1 MIQFPINLKAH
12 KRFNDSGRAFVADI
26 EAACVFEINDIVSD
40 ILDMCEGSTT
50 VQVKEVL
57 KSKYQESEINEV
69 FGYLFQLQMAGI
81 LFHGLPTINQEQIG
95 FSGRVVI
102 APGFLYQLDQ
112 KPFLTRV
119 GYHHLFRALSKELEV
134 FIPISGT
141 ETLPTNFDWG
151 GTTPLDIPTTSA
163 QDLPRY
169 YPNKC
174 NGVLSLPHAPV
185 HDVSLAYSSRI
196 PTIFYVSSAEPDRQL
211 ILDKFF
217 LLRDCDLLCVD
228 SWWLKDY
235 LSDFA
240 PNTEKI
246 VVLPV
251 GVEGDIYTSKDAQES
266 KLTLAGAFQNERMKS
281 DPLILLFLPNAS
293 YENRTLVHLLARNH
307 PEFLFIVVGGMN
319 HSELGSHYENVEH
332 FQVED
337 ITDYQALP
345 VIYSAANLGYYAA
358 VPGANAFYLSSTLY
372 CGTPLII
379 SGEHDNN
386 AMKDLGAYIQIAAN
400 TAPAETAKIVSK
412 SLVSL
417 LEDQSLLARYRD
429 FAIRKGRSFT
439 WESVAKT
446 IKNHFISLH
455 EQLPQT
461 GSTLTNLPSFF
472 QYHYDTVQGK
482 TIPAAYERPT
492 FTQENVNIAIAKELM
507 QTHSA
512 NQVSAVLE
520 HICGD
525 SNIAEDIR
533 KYLSIERME
542 HE

>member
-12 KRFNDSGRAFVADI
+12 KRFNDSGRAFIADI
-26 EAACVFEINDIVSD
+26 EAACVFEVNDIVSD
-40 ILDMCEGSTT
+40 ILDMCETSTT

-57 KSKYQESEINEV
+57 RSKYQESEINQV

-81 LFHGLPTINQEQIG
+81 LFHQTSVIDQERIEFSEQI
-95 FSGRVVI
+95 VVL
-102 APGFLYQLDQ
+102 PSFLNRLDQ

-119 GYHHLFRALSKELEV
+119 AYHLMCRALSRELEV
-134 FIPISGT
+134 SIPITNT
-141 ETLPTNFDWG
+141 EGLPTNFDWEG
-151 GTTPLDIPTTSA
+151 VTPLEIPSEA
-163 QDLPRY
+163 GQDLIRY
-169 YPNKC
+169 YPEKC
-174 NGVLSLPHAPV
+174 HGVLSLPHATV

-240 PNTEKI
+240 PDTEKV

-251 GVEGDIYTSKDAQES
+251 GVEGDVYTSKDAQES
-266 KLTLAGAFQNERMKS
+266 KLTLAGAFQSERMKS

-293 YENRTLVHLLARNH
+293 YENRSLVHLLARTH

-319 HSELGSHYENVEH
+319 HSQLGGHYENIEY

-345 VIYSAANLGYYAA
+345 VIYSAADLGYYAA
-358 VPGANAFYLSSTLY
+358 VPGANAFYLSSALY
-372 CGTPLII
+372 SGVPLTI
-379 SGEHDNN
+379 SGEHDNST
-386 AMKDLGAYIQIAAN
+386 MQDLGASIQIAAN
-400 TAPAETAKIVSK
+400 TAPAETAEIVSK

-429 FAIRKGRSFT
+429 LAIRDSTQRLKA
-439 WESVAKT
+439 WASV
-446 IKNHFISLH
+446 SL
-455 EQLPQT
+455 QLRFSQRVHRLTVAPPT
-461 GSTLTNLPSFF
+461 GVSLVRDKAYRQVTA
-472 QYHYDTVQGK
+472 
-482 TIPAAYERPT
+482 IPARNM
-492 FTQENVNIAIAKELM
+492 FIAALM
-507 QTHSA
+507 SLSWCEPHSGHVHCLSFKVR
-512 NQVSAVLE
+512 VSL
-520 HICGD
+520 
-525 SNIAEDIR
+525 
-533 KYLSIERME
+533 
-542 HE
+542 

>member
-12 KRFNDSGRAFVADI
+12 KRFNDFGHSFVADI
-26 EAACVFEINDIVSD
+26 EAACVFEVNDIVSD
-40 ILDMCEGSTT
+40 ILDMCEDSTT
-50 VQVKEVL
+50 AQVKEVL
-57 KSKYQESEINEV
+57 RSKYQESEINQV
-69 FGYLFQLQMAGI
+69 FSYLFQLQMAGI
-81 LFHGLPTINQEQIG
+81 LFHQTSVIDQKLIAFSEQI
-95 FSGRVVI
+95 VVS
-102 APGFLYQLDQ
+102 PSFLNRLDQ

-119 GYHHLFRALSKELEV
+119 AYHDLFKALSQKLEV
-134 FIPISGT
+134 FVPISNT
-141 ETLPTNFDWG
+141 ESLPTKFDWEG
-151 GTTPLDIPTTSA
+151 IIPLKIPTGGGQS
-163 QDLPRY
+163 LVRY
-169 YPNKC
+169 YPERC
-174 NGVLSLPHAPV
+174 HGMLSLPHSTV

-196 PTIFYVSSAEPDRQL
+196 PTIFYVSSAEPDRQS

-235 LSDFA
+235 LSQFA
-240 PNTEKI
+240 ADTEKV
-246 VVLPV
+246 VVLPA
-251 GVEGDIYTSKDAQES
+251 GVEGDVYTLKDAQES
-266 KLTLAGAFQNERMKS
+266 KLTLAGAFENERMKS
-281 DPLILLFLPNAS
+281 DPLILLFLPDAS

-319 HSELGSHYENVEH
+319 HSQLGSHYENVEH

-358 VPGANAFYLSSTLY
+358 VPGANAFYLSSALY

-446 IKNHFISLH
+446 IKNHFISLR

-461 GSTLTNLPSFF
+461 EPTLTNLPSFF
-472 QYHYDTVQGK
+472 RYHYDTIQGK
-482 TIPAAYERPT
+482 AIPAAYERPT

-533 KYLSIERME
+533 KYLSIGRVE